1 MKEYPGINKEEMHFS
16 SSEKIMEA
24 SGQDVI
30 LFSNRIVDS
39 HLLKLRIYR

>member
-1 MKEYPGINKEEMHFS
+1 MKEYLGINKEEMHS
-16 SSEKIMEA
+16 GSSEKIMEA